1 MNEWIRLGL
10 AVLMAWAWGG
20 CSRQDGGRGLS
31 GFPEPADGVVLQ
43 TDWFAQPEYA
53 GFYQALA
60 AGIYEAH
67 GLKVTILEGGPNA
80 DPMKRLALKRA
91 HFINARSDDAIV
103 AVARGMPVRFVGV
116 TLQHNPQAI
125 LSHEANAIR
134 RFEDLDGK
142 RIMVDVGAPWI
153 RYLEKKYGIEMQL
166 MPHNFGLNHFLSN
179 PDFVMQCFLTNE
191 PYYVRQKGAVP
202 HVLPMWESGFDAY
215 RGIIV
220 HEDFLKSYPD
230 VVRRF
235 VQATHEG
242 WHSYLYGDYH
252 PAHRLIAERNP
263 MMTDDFMEYIRKSLF
278 QWGIVSGEGNDPSV
292 IGSVDNERL
301 SQQIEILHEL
311 GVIEKKV
318 DLASVFAF

>member
-1 MNEWIRLGL
+1 MRKWIRLGL
-10 AVLMAWAWGG
+10 MMAVVSLWIG
-20 CSRQDGGRGLS
+20 CSRQESSRGLS
-31 GFPEPADGVVLQ
+31 GFADPADELVLQ

-103 AVARGMPVRFVGV
+103 AVARGMPIRFVGV

-142 RIMVDVGAPWI
+142 RVMVDVGAPWI
-153 RYLEKKYGIEMQL
+153 AYLERKYGIEMQL
-166 MPHNFGLNHFLSN
+166 MPHNFGLNHFLSD
-179 PDFVMQCFLTNE
+179 PEFVMQCFLTNE
-191 PYYVRQKGAVP
+191 PYYVRQQGAQP
-202 HVLPMWESGFDAY
+202 YVLPMWESGFDAY
-215 RGIIV
+215 RGILV
-220 HEDFLKSYPD
+220 HEEFILNYPD

-235 VQATHEG
+235 VKATHEG
-242 WHSYLYGDYH
+242 WQAYLYGDYS
-252 PAHRLIAERNP
+252 PAHKIIAERNP
-263 MMTDDFMEYIRKSLF
+263 MMTDDFMEFIRKSLF
-278 QWGIVSGEGNDPSV
+278 EWGIVSGKENDPALV
-292 IGSVDNERL
+292 GKVDESRL
-301 SQQIEILHEL
+301 EGQIAILHEL
-311 GVIEKKV
+311 GLIEKKI
-318 DLASVFAF
+318 DIQEVFAF